1 MLLQSMKQLHRVN
14 NWSLVSERPI
24 FGSAFLGDMGVTA
37 FKS

>member
-14 NWSLVSERPI
+14 NWSLAPERPI

-37 FKS
+37 RKS

>member
-1 MLLQSMKQLHRVN
+1 MLLQSMKQLHRN

>member
-14 NWSLVSERPI
+14 NWSLAPERPI

-37 FKS
+37 YKS